1 MGCCARL
8 AHPWGAV
15 IHNYKALAVL
25 NRNAERE
32 VSVEAQG
39 GLRSAASTTVFSRV
53 VRQHLFKAKSNPM
66 LGMAVKDVLGC
77 VGDN

>member
-1 MGCCARL
+1 MGCCACL

-15 IHNYKALAVL
+15 TYNYKAFAVL
-25 NRNAERE
+25 NRNAEME

-39 GLRSAASTTVFSRV
+39 GLCSAASTAVFSRLV
-53 VRQHLFKAKSNPM
+53 WQHLCKAKSNPM